1 MVRRALLPFILV
13 AFVFAVAVGIDGYRH
28 LYRPLPLATTV
39 DYRLE
44 PGTALQTVASQLQ
57 AEGVLKR
64 PVYFAIYARLKGA
77 GARLQAGEYRFQPG
91 INAVELLGKLERG
104 EVVLHNLTIV
114 EGWSFKQLRAA
125 LQSNEILIHKL
136 SPRLSDSEI
145 MGMLGFP
152 GQHPEGR
159 FFPDTYSFPRGTSDA
174 DFLKRAYAVMTQ
186 YLEREWSQRSP
197 GLPLKSPYQA
207 LILASIIEK
216 ETAVPEERQLIAA
229 VFVNRLKKR
238 MRLQTDPT
246 VIYGLG
252 DSYDGDIK
260 FRDLRSDTPYNT
272 YTRSGLPPTPIAM
285 PGGASI
291 HAALN
296 PADSDV
302 LYFVSRGDGSHQFS
316 TTLKQHEA
324 AVDEYQRRR
333 RP

>member
-13 AFVFAVAVGIDGYRH
+13 AFVVAVAVGTDAYRR
-28 LYRPLPLATTV
+28 LYRPLPLTSAV
-39 DYRLE
+39 DYQLL

-57 AEGVLKR
+57 AQGVLKR
-64 PVYFAIYARLKGA
+64 PVYFVIYARLKGA

-91 INAVELLGKLERG
+91 INAVELLDKLERG
-104 EVVLHNLTIV
+104 EVVLHSLTIV

-125 LQSNEILIHKL
+125 LQSDDKLIHTF
-136 SPRLSDSEI
+136 SPGLSDSEI
-145 MGMLGFP
+145 MEMLGHP
-152 GQHPEGR
+152 DQHPEGR
-159 FFPDTYSFPRGTSDA
+159 FFPDTYSFPRGTSDM
-174 DFLKRAYAVMTQ
+174 DFLKRAYAVMVRH
-186 YLEREWSQRSP
+186 LEQEWSQRSP

-252 DSYDGDIK
+252 DHYDGDIK

-316 TTLKQHEA
+316 ATLEQHEA
-324 AVDEYQRRR
+324 AVDEYQRKR

>member
-1 MVRRALLPFILV
+1 MFRRALLPLVLV
-13 AFVFAVAVGIDGYRH
+13 AFAIAVVAAIDAYRH
-28 LYRPLPLATTV
+28 LYRSLPLTSAAQ
-39 DYRLE
+39 YQLL
-44 PGTALQTVASQLQ
+44 PGTALRKVASQLQ
-57 AEGVLKR
+57 AEGILKR
-64 PVYFAIYARLKGA
+64 PFYFIVYARLKGA
-77 GARLQAGEYRFQPG
+77 GARLQAGEYRFSPG
-91 INAVELLGKLERG
+91 ISAVELLDKLERG
-104 EVVLHNLTIV
+104 EVILHSLTIV
-114 EGWSFKQLRAA
+114 EGWSFKQLRSA
-125 LQSNEILIHKL
+125 LQSDEILIHKL
-136 SPRLSDSEI
+136 SPGLGEDEI
-145 MGMLGFP
+145 MDMLGHP
-152 GQHPEGR
+152 RQHPEGR
-159 FFPDTYSFPRGTSDA
+159 FFPDTYSFPRGTSDV
-174 DFLKRAYAVMTQ
+174 DFLKRAYGVMAQ
-186 YLEREWSQRSP
+186 FLEREWSQRSP
-197 GLPLKSPYQA
+197 GLPLASAYQA

-316 TTLKQHEA
+316 VTLEQHEA
-324 AVDEYQRRR
+324 AVDEYQRKRR
-333 RP
+333 